1 MERRVPVK
9 YEVKGRDNET
19 GEMVNVLVIQVF
31 CAIFRIPDF
40 ILYNIELGLLQFF
53 VLRLFFFK
61 AEKCDLVGIFNNG
74 GFGAKSGFQGNSLRP
89 FWMITVVK
97 ARGGKDLN

>member
-31 CAIFRIPDF
+31 CAIVRIPDF

-53 VLRLFFFK
+53 VLRLFFFFFFK

-74 GFGAKSGFQGNSLRP
+74 GFGAKSGFQRNSLRP
-89 FWMITVVK
+89 F
-97 ARGGKDLN
+97 

>member
-53 VLRLFFFK
+53 VLRLFFLKQRNVIWLAFSIMEALGQKVDFK
-61 AEKCDLVGIFNNG
+61 GTVLDHFE
-74 GFGAKSGFQGNSLRP
+74 
-89 FWMITVVK
+89 MITVVK